1 VSRRAKLRAAG
12 KTTGVRM
19 RSFFAE
25 LKRRNVY
32 KVGVMY
38 AVAGWLL
45 VQIVTQVFPIFE
57 ISALV
62 QRIIVLVIVAGFPV
76 ALVLSWVYEITPEGI
91 VKTGD
96 VQPDESITRQ
106 TGQRLNYV
114 IIGALV
120 LAVAFLLTQ
129 RYLAAPKIALV
140 AAAIPEKSIAVLPFA
155 NLSEEKANE
164 FFAEGIQDEI
174 LTRLAKI
181 GALKVISRTSTQHYA
196 SSPANLPEIAKQL
209 GVANILEGSVQKVG
223 DAVHINV
230 QLIRAATDDHVW
242 AEIYNRKISDI
253 FGVQGEVSAA
263 IAQAL
268 NAKLSGAEQ
277 AAITVKPT
285 ENAAAYEAFLRG
297 RSLWTKGYDY
307 DNVRIAV
314 AAYSEAVKLDPK
326 FASAWANL
334 AIAAG
339 YLYFNNVDRDRY
351 PATFIKNAADR
362 AAELE
367 PDTSEAYVALG
378 NYRYRVPRDFEGARQ
393 AFENASQRTPNDSRT
408 WQYLALV
415 ERREGRWDDAVAH
428 FMNAIDLDPLNAG
441 LMTTIGGETFVNMRR
456 YDDAL
461 QWLDRALAISADSGL
476 AITYKAMVFQNQGK
490 LDEAAKLLDGFSGDD
505 PVLIVQ
511 RVYQR
516 VLEHRYTQAVSE
528 AQSELAK
535 PGELDGYRPLIQ
547 LYLGQ
552 AQACAGDAAAARAT
566 FAELIAHLTPLRD
579 QIDDSLIPINLASA
593 MAFAGNPDAL
603 AQAQRAAQAY
613 ANDANM
619 TPVAQAALAQA
630 QMVSGDKAAAIRT
643 LAASVNSRAGLPK
656 ALLKLDPMWDPLR
669 TESSFQALLND

>member
-1 VSRRAKLRAAG
+1 
-12 KTTGVRM
+12 M
-19 RSFFAE
+19 RSFFGE

-32 KVGVMY
+32 KVGAMY

-62 QRIIVLVIVAGFPV
+62 QRVIVLIIVAGFPL
-76 ALVLSWVYEITPEGI
+76 ALVFSWVYEITPEGI

-96 VQPDESITRQ
+96 VAPSESISHR

-114 IIGALV
+114 IIGFLA
-120 LAVAFLLTQ
+120 LAVAFLLAQ
-129 RYLAAPKIALV
+129 RYLFPMRAGPVV
-140 AAAIPEKSIAVLPFA
+140 AGIVEKSIAVLPFA
-155 NLSEEKANE
+155 NLSEEKSNE

-181 GALKVISRTSTQHYA
+181 GALKVISRTSTQRYA
-196 SSPANLPEIAKQL
+196 SSPGNLPEIARQL
-209 GVANILEGSVQKVG
+209 GVAHILEGSVQKVG
-223 DAVHINV
+223 DSVHINV

-242 AEIYNRKISDI
+242 AEIYNRKVNDI
-253 FGVQGEVSAA
+253 FTVQGEVSAA

-277 AAITVKPT
+277 VAIAAKPT
-285 ENAAAYEAFLRG
+285 ENPAAYEAYLRG

-307 DNVRIAV
+307 ATVRKAID
-314 AAYSEAVKLDPK
+314 AYSEAAKLDPK
-326 FASAWANL
+326 FTSAWTNL
-334 AIAAG
+334 SIAAG
-339 YLYFNNVDRDRY
+339 YLYFNNVDRDRFT
-351 PATFIKNAADR
+351 AEFIKNAVDR
-362 AAELE
+362 AAALE
-367 PDTSEAYVALG
+367 PDSSEVFVALG

-393 AFENASQRTPNDSRT
+393 ALESATQRTPNDSRA

-415 ERREGRWDDAVAH
+415 ERREGRWDDAVEH
-428 FMNAIDLDPLNAG
+428 FMNAINLDPLNAG
-441 LMTTIGGETFVNMRR
+441 LMTTLGGETFSNMRR

-476 AITYKAMVFQNQGK
+476 AITYKAVVYQNQGELEK
-490 LDEAAKLLDGFSGDD
+490 SAKLLDGFSKDD
-505 PVLIVQ
+505 PVLLVQ

-516 VLEHRYTQAVSE
+516 VLERRYPQAISE
-528 AQSELAK
+528 AQTALAK
-535 PGELDGYRPLIQ
+535 PGDLDAYRPLIQ

-552 AQACAGDAAAARAT
+552 AQAASGDSVAAHAT
-566 FAELIAHLTPLRD
+566 FTDLIARLTPLRD

-593 MAFAGNPDAL
+593 MAFVGDRNAL

-619 TPVAQAALAQA
+619 TPLGQAALAQA
-630 QMVSGDKAAAIRT
+630 QMASGDKAAAIQT
-643 LAASVNSRAGLPK
+643 LAASLHSRSGLPK
-656 ALLKLDPMWDPLR
+656 ALLKLDPLWDPLR
-669 TESSFQALLND
+669 NEAAFQALLKD

>member
-1 VSRRAKLRAAG
+1 
-12 KTTGVRM
+12 M